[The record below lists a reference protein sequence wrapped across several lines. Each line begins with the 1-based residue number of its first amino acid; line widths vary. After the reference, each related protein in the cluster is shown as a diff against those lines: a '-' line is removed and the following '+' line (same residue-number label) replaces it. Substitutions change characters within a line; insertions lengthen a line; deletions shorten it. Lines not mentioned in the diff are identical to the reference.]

1 MILLRQLLDLDSFFT
16 SVFLYHF
23 IGIPCECSQLRKA
36 IGEMD
41 IQVAQLTTELK
52 FIKNGRLILYKY
64 FPLSLLCFTGG
75 IARREYHRLASDL

>member
-1 MILLRQLLDLDSFFT
+1 MAFWFF
-16 SVFLYHF
+16 VYLYHF
-23 IGIPCECSQLRKA
+23 TGIPCECSQLRKA

-64 FPLSLLCFTGG
+64 FPFLLPLFTGV
-75 IARREYHRLASDL
+75 IARRGRHRDGIWFVKLFWGVQ